1 MIIEMIVT
9 VSVIYS
15 FFLSYLFFISL
26 KRINQY
32 ESLILK
38 IQQIIEFS
46 TEKMKMVDVSG
57 HYSAD
62 DETGFFFN
70 QLKEVQLLLDNIF
83 ETENEE

>member
-1 MIIEMIVT
+1 MIIEILVA

-32 ESLILK
+32 EILILR

-57 HYSAD
+57 HYSSD